1 MQIKKPAINLRER
14 IAFLEA
20 KVARL
25 ERDAKEQETFIFEPS
40 ASATTITLK
49 QGWQPIRSYTN
60 GVRDAEGSA
69 YDYLVTFDGYLYT
82 LTYAVAFGGTEVVQ
96 IDAERI

>member
-25 ERDAKEQETFIFEPS
+25 ERDARGRETFIFEPS

-49 QGWQPIRSYTN
+49 QGWKPIRSYTN
-60 GVRDAEGSA
+60 GVRDAEGSG
-69 YDYLVTFDGYLYT
+69 YDYTVSTDGYLYT